1 MEEASLNAWPALTQ
15 ILFDGWIV
23 RSARGFTRRANSVTP
38 LAAWGHRSLAD
49 RVRWCENYYARNGLA
64 TLFRLP
70 SCCAVDA
77 VETLLLDRGYTVEE
91 PSRVLVTPIE
101 AGDTSAAVRFT
112 DRAHW
117 LGAYGRLTGQPEDAR
132 MLHEVVLRSIPGDS
146 IFAEVRE
153 DDRTVACGLAVVEDD
168 LVGLFDIV
176 TAPDARRR
184 GFGRQ
189 LLAALHTRAHRSG
202 ARIAYLQMRADN
214 APAAALYAGLGYE
227 EHYRYHYL
235 RAP

>member
-1 MEEASLNAWPALTQ
+1 MNAWPALTQ
-15 ILFDGWIV
+15 VLFDVWIV

-38 LAAWGHRSLAD
+38 LAAGSHRSLSD
-49 RVRWCENYYARNGLA
+49 RVRWCENYYARKGLA

-70 SCCAVDA
+70 SCCPVDA
-77 VETLLLDRGYTVEE
+77 LKTLLLTRRYTTED
-91 PSRVLVTPIE
+91 PTRVLVAPIE
-101 AGDTSAAVRFT
+101 AGEAPAAVRFT

-117 LGAYGRLTGQPEDAR
+117 LGIYGQLTGQPENAR
-132 MLHEVVLRSIPGDS
+132 TLHDLVLRGIPGDS
-146 IFAEVRE
+146 IFGEVQEGGRP
-153 DDRTVACGLAVVEDD
+153 VACGFAVVEDD

-184 GFGRQ
+184 GFGR
-189 LLAALHTRAHRSG
+189 LLLTALHGRAHLLG

-214 APAAALYAGLGYE
+214 APAAALYTGLGYR
-227 EHYRYHYL
+227 EHYRYEYL